1 MGKFYWLKLK
11 RDFFKRHDIKIIKSM
26 PNGKDYVIFYLEL
39 LCESLDHDGKLR
51 FSDTIP
57 YDAGML
63 AALTD
68 TNIDIVRSAIKV
80 LESLKKIEILDDGT
94 LYMCEVQKWIGSAT
108 DNDNANR
115 QRAFR
120 EREKAYQKSLENVTE
135 NNESIENNTL
145 ELDFKEEVKEE
156 KPKKEVEKNIPFGQY
171 GRVKLKQT
179 QYDRLVVEFGKD
191 FIDSQI
197 KELDEYVQSNDNK
210 NHYKDY
216 NLVLRKAIRENWFTR
231 NKKNEEPEWLQE
243 YRANIEDGVESL

>member
-11 RDFFKRHDIKIIKSM
+11 RDFFKRHDIRVIKSM

-39 LCESLDHDGKLR
+39 LCESLDHEGRLR
-51 FSDTIP
+51 FSDAIP
-57 YDAGML
+57 YDAQML
-63 AALTD
+63 ATITD

-80 LESLKKIEILDDGT
+80 LVDLKKIEILDDGT
-94 LYMCEVQKWIGSAT
+94 LYMCEVNKWIGSAT

-115 QRAFR
+115 QRAYR
-120 EREKAYQKSLENVTE
+120 EREKAYQEALLNNVTE
-135 NNESIENNTL
+135 SNESIENNIL
-145 ELDFKEEVKEE
+145 ELEKKED
-156 KPKKEVEKNIPFGQY
+156 KPKKEVEKNLPFGQY

-191 FIDSQI
+191 FIDLQI

-216 NLVLRKAIRENWFTR
+216 NLVLRKAIRENWFT
-231 NKKNEEPEWLQE
+231 KKKESAEPSWLKE
-243 YRANIEDGVESL
+243 YKEHIEDGVEML